1 MKKKLRIH
9 AKAFLKTYMKG
20 KQKKTFLQEQ
30 LLHHNK
36 MHMSEQN
43 PHEGGFL
50 QHTHSNDLYT
60 F

>member
-1 MKKKLRIH
+1 
-9 AKAFLKTYMKG
+9 MKG

-50 QHTHSNDLYT
+50 QHTHSNDLYA